1 LLSFDGTK
9 LRRRLVAGA
18 KEVAIV
24 VVTALILSSLIRI
37 LLVQAFYIPSASM
50 ETTLMTDDK
59 IVVSKVSARLGDIN
73 RGDVVVFVDPGE
85 WLSEVEPAPGFRGQV
100 QRFLTF
106 VGFLPA
112 NMGEHLV
119 KRVVGVP
126 GDQVKCCESGKI
138 VINGIAVD
146 EPSIQGSN
154 EDVKFDIT
162 VPPGYLF
169 VMGDNRSNSRD
180 SRYQLENGAS
190 GAVPIRNVVGR
201 VFAII
206 WPLDRISRVTTPD
219 IYRELD
225 SPEQ

>member
-1 LLSFDGTK
+1 
-9 LRRRLVAGA
+9 
-18 KEVAIV
+18 
-24 VVTALILSSLIRI
+24 
-37 LLVQAFYIPSASM
+37 
-50 ETTLMTDDK
+50 
-59 IVVSKVSARLGDIN
+59 
-73 RGDVVVFVDPGE
+73 
-85 WLSEVEPAPGFRGQV
+85 
-100 QRFLTF
+100 
-106 VGFLPA
+106 
-112 NMGEHLV
+112 MGEHLV

-190 GAVPIRNVVGR
+190 GAVPTRNVVGR